1 MSQNFRGSLRLGGG
15 TENDLEFNKMMFLVE
30 YGQKL
35 LCGSQDVRD
44 GLRTI
49 QTMIVDDNQ
58 NEKLT
63 YFFIKVQVR
72 KKLEKKKYFRVYGVK
87 IIIFGSQ
94 DVLRQLLRPL
104 QPIRLNKMSRKLAL
118 KCFRYGKV

>member
-49 QTMIVDDNQ
+49 QTMIVEDNQ
-58 NEKLT
+58 NKKLT
-63 YFFIKVQVR
+63 LFLNSPIC
-72 KKLEKKKYFRVYGVK
+72 
-87 IIIFGSQ
+87 
-94 DVLRQLLRPL
+94 DLL
-104 QPIRLNKMSRKLAL
+104 KSK
-118 KCFRYGKV
+118 